1 MKGSV
6 NKNKLDMIFSKFIEE
21 TGAELSLDQVR
32 EYYLNRCKHTTR
44 PATYEFYTDHMNE
57 IVNFLHNQG
66 VVSTLEINNK
76 VIFRFI
82 KYQQDKGLKNNT
94 INKRLCTLKQALN
107 YCVTNELLGSNP
119 LANFKALAKDDVETE
134 IVDMK
139 TIKLVIDYFRDAE
152 RSKLLIRQN
161 FIVLT
166 ILDTGIRRN
175 ELRNLT
181 VTDLDLDNNKIRL
194 KYTKTKK
201 NRTVF
206 ISDKTKSVIH
216 EYLDVYKPIKYLFE
230 KDGTLLPA
238 DRLQKDMMLLKK
250 KLNFPREV
258 KFSFHKLRH
267 SYASFSLERGATLEY
282 VRKTLGHHNLTITQK
297 YLHLSNIKLQEEHRL
312 TSPVNAL

>member
-6 NKNKLDMIFSKFIEE
+6 NTNKLDMIFSKFIEE

-181 VTDLDLDNNKIRL
+181 VSDLDLDNNKIRL

-230 KDGTLLPA
+230 KDGTLVQA
-238 DRLQKDMMLLKK
+238 FRLQKDMMLLKK
-250 KLNFPREV
+250 KLNIP
-258 KFSFHKLRH
+258 
-267 SYASFSLERGATLEY
+267 
-282 VRKTLGHHNLTITQK
+282 
-297 YLHLSNIKLQEEHRL
+297 
-312 TSPVNAL
+312 